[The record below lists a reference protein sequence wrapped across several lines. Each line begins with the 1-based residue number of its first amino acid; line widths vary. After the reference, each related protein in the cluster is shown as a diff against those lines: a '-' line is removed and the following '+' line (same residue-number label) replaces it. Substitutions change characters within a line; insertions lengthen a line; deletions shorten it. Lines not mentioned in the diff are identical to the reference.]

1 MNSNRPGIDTSQTV
15 RKNPPQSGSL
25 KFLSAFVVPSFI
37 VSLLISAVFIPYLH
51 AANKAGAVIGR
62 ESEELSPGASF
73 ETGIA
78 ADASWR
84 RWGDVSGPSHDP
96 LAGFK
101 EINHAPALKV
111 RDLAESAAQPEDD
124 TVVLDQKMTALVQ
137 GVLADARLAR
147 EKADVVPAPTVNGMI
162 AGAEGMYAATDQ
174 IYRDIG
180 GMYKEIG
187 SLQTTLDNNY
197 KKFERDESASSD
209 TAAQFNGASDAMAG
223 RVGEMNKAI
232 GGMAGKVETGLW
244 NLGGMLTALDH
255 MDKDGAVTLQF
266 CDRMQGQLD
275 AASQQ
280 YKTIDSA
287 LKQRDPLV
295 YPSADA
301 AGYFKEQKDYLR
313 SLKTHVQ
320 SRELNQLGGARQYLG
335 AAQGYQQKVLTDLRM
350 TQVNLQK
357 EEEYFRKS
365 KVGAGGR
372 ELLKAPSSQEE
383 GEENVCAGAETKGLD
398 TLQNC
403 AKSCRTVC
411 RWKEKVEGQ
420 DCYECPSGSPD
431 SCFDVGAWPANH
443 PWCQPGGICYSDP
456 MMYCVPFGTVG
467 PNLEKLQCTN
477 CKQRQDM
484 CWQKVGGGMT
494 YTNCKLGCWN
504 GKCVFKGKYQEFEWD
519 GRPEFIHCYECKT
532 PPPAPT
538 CEELGWGYDWEAD
551 CEKNCPDPGVCEEK
565 TMPPKKAP
573 KPPSPLGGGGQQGG
587 QQDGQGGGGAQGGGT
602 GTSGGGVQEGPDGKK
617 PAPPTGTPEQPT
629 GGGGGSVAGGPPAGE
644 AGKEPPPG
652 GGQPPTD
659 TDTGQEPQKPEN
671 PGTTA
676 PNQPEKPKTEKL
688 EVTDTDPPPPPDNQ
702 EIRYLRSRIAQTA
715 ERIKDREEIVNDPR
729 EGDGTRAAAA
739 SQLDAYQ
746 KELEKLKEQLKA
758 EEEKEL
764 ERQRKAAEEKA
775 KSEAAARERDRTR
788 TRWPDPKAEMQ
799 KIRLRELKEALDQL
813 KTRAQEIKD
822 MLAGRGEHIDRLNRE
837 IDLLEREIQHHKDA
851 SASGSEDTTH
861 ARNAIESL
869 EKDLAHKKSLRD
881 ELAKKLQEAQ
891 RQYAAEL
898 EKLKNEY
905 LRKLYAA
912 DETIRRRE
920 ETTRID
926 EYFDKTM
933 ELEHVRASREARN
946 KAFEEKFRDMESR
959 IAAARAAGDEDTAG
973 KLEEQ
978 LENMKRGKADWDRQY
993 ESQIKNLEDQL
1004 YDMGY
1009 HRNFDDGV
1017 GPTSR
1022 EHLAEKLNEYG
1033 RIMDNE
1039 IAATGKK
1046 IDELQQGSTMTREQ
1060 SQQLDQLR
1068 ARLDQLRAGREGI
1081 TEKQNVLKDGY
1092 KLPEDIA
1099 ENIRNSTE
1107 RYAEGS
1113 KNVGADKSFAR
1124 LFAESLAEEA
1134 VHNMNPL
1141 VMAKKSV
1148 AFGWGVAQGVGTAV
1162 KGLAELGVGAVD
1174 LTMEVYLTNLGFDIE
1189 TDAVDTLYSMLST
1202 VGSNANFDGIIKATV
1217 ALGGAIDAKLK
1228 QLEKSGDVDWATSE
1242 FGGQVA
1248 GEFVVG
1254 DAVIAGAVGK
1264 AGTLL
1269 RGADEAVDAARAA
1282 GKLAD
1287 DVPTGTAASKADDLP
1302 GTRPHDTPPSRGPP
1316 EARPYDNTRPLPD
1329 SGKKPTQL
1337 ADDVLETIERNQG
1350 FKKEHA
1356 QRMNEFAQEH
1366 DAYLLV
1372 RDGNP
1377 ESVKFFDDPDMMP
1390 KPMSSKAKTAKVGPE
1405 SNRGLVVNPSH
1416 PVQSGYWDDAIA
1428 AAKKSGNAD
1437 EVAWLEKNR
1446 QKAVETWNKYAME
1459 MLNNGYQV
1467 NPRTGV
1473 VEYVEVLPDGST
1485 KTWKGIHGDYD
1496 LHGVYRKAPDGAV
1509 ENVSFGSGQKFDA
1522 NGLDVEGGALRQQL
1536 NDKLT
1541 GGNKDFVQHGG
1552 QDDWVPDPHKVPN
1565 KPPDPPVTVFFPDGR
1580 PPVKLKN
1587 AAEMKSFYEGE
1598 MGVQWPYPE
1607 PTK

>member
-1 MNSNRPGIDTSQTV
+1 MNRI
-15 RKNPPQSGSL
+15 PPQSGFQ
-25 KFLSAFVVPSFI
+25 KFSSASILSPFI
-37 VSLLISAVFIPYLH
+37 VFLLVSVVFIPHLP
-51 AANKAGAVIGR
+51 AANNAGAVIGR
-62 ESEELSPGASF
+62 ESKELSSGASF
-73 ETGIA
+73 EPGIA
-78 ADASWR
+78 ADASWSE
-84 RWGDVSGPSHDP
+84 WGGVSGPSYDP
-96 LAGFK
+96 LAGFN
-101 EINHAPALKV
+101 EISHAPALKA
-111 RDLAESAAQPEDD
+111 RDLTEFNVEPTDD
-124 TVVLDQKMTALVQ
+124 PIVLDQKMTMLVE
-137 GVLADARLAR
+137 GVLADARQAR
-147 EKADVVPAPTVNGMI
+147 QKADVVPAPTVNGMI
-162 AGAEGMYAATDQ
+162 AGAEGMYAATDR

-197 KKFERDESASSD
+197 KKFEQDESASSD
-209 TAAQFNGASDAMAG
+209 AAAQFNAASDAMSG
-223 RVGEMNKAI
+223 RVARMSRAVD
-232 GGMAGKVETGLW
+232 GMAGKVTADAQ
-244 NLGGMLTALDH
+244 NLGGMQTALEH
-255 MDKDGAVTLQF
+255 MGKDGEAALQYY
-266 CDRMQGQLD
+266 DQLQGNLD
-275 AASQQ
+275 TASRQ
-280 YKTIDSA
+280 YKIINSA
-287 LKQRDPLV
+287 LREQDPLV

-320 SRELNQLGGARQYLG
+320 NKELNQLGGARQYLTD
-335 AAQGYQQKVLTDLRM
+335 AQGYQQKVFADLRM
-350 TQVNLQK
+350 TQANLQK
-357 EEEYFRKS
+357 EEDYFRKA

-383 GEENVCAGAETKGLD
+383 GEENVCAGAEPKGLD
-398 TLQNC
+398 TLRNC

-411 RWKEKVEGQ
+411 RWKEKVAGQ

-431 SCFDVGAWPANH
+431 TCYDVGAWPADH

-456 MMYCVPFGTVG
+456 MMYCVPFGTKG
-467 PNLEKLQCTN
+467 PQGERLQCTN

-484 CWQKVGGGMT
+484 CWQKAGGGMT
-494 YTNCKLGCWN
+494 YTNCKRGCWN

-538 CEELGWGYDWEAD
+538 CEELGWGYDWQAD
-551 CEKNCPDPGVCEEK
+551 CEKDCPDPGVCEEK
-565 TMPPKKAP
+565 TMPPRKGP
-573 KPPSPLGGGGQQGG
+573 KPPTPIGGPGGGQGG
-587 QQDGQGGGGAQGGGT
+587 QDGGGAQGGQQGGDT
-602 GTSGGGVQEGPDGKK
+602 GARSGGDEEGPDGKK
-617 PAPPTGTPEQPT
+617 LTPPTGTPEQPT
-629 GGGGGSVAGGPPAGE
+629 GGGGSVAGGPPAGE
-644 AGKEPPPG
+644 AGKESPPTG
-652 GGQPPTD
+652 GGQPPTG
-659 TDTGQEPQKPEN
+659 TDTGQEPQKPDN

-676 PNQPEKPKTEKL
+676 PNQPEKPKTEKP
-688 EVTDTDPPPPPDNQ
+688 EVTDADPPPPPDNQ
-702 EIRYLRSRIAQTA
+702 EIGYLRTRIAQL
-715 ERIKDREEIVNDPR
+715 EEKIKDREEIINDPR
-729 EGDGTRAAAA
+729 EGDGTKTQAA
-739 SQLDAYQ
+739 SQLDSYQ
-746 KELEKLKEQLKA
+746 KELERLKAQLKE

-775 KSEAAARERDRTR
+775 GREAAARERDRTR
-788 TRWPDPKAEMQ
+788 TRWPDPKVEMQ
-799 KIRLRELKEALDQL
+799 KIRIKELKEAIDQL

-822 MLAGRGEHIDRLNRE
+822 MLAGRREHIDRLNRE

-851 SASGSEDTTH
+851 SESGGEDATH
-861 ARNAIESL
+861 ARDSIENI
-869 EKDLAHKKSLRD
+869 EKELARKKSLRD
-881 ELAKKLQEAQ
+881 ELDKKLKEAQ
-891 RQYAAEL
+891 RQHAAEL
-898 EKLKNEY
+898 ETLKRNY
-905 LRKLYAA
+905 QRKFYAV
-912 DETIRRRE
+912 DENARRKA
-920 ETTRID
+920 ETERID
-926 EYFDKTM
+926 EYFNLYT
-933 ELEHVRASREARN
+933 ELEHVKASRDERN
-946 KAFEEKFRDMESR
+946 RAFEEKFRDMESR

-993 ESQIKNLEDQL
+993 ESQVKNLEDQL
-1004 YDMGY
+1004 YEMGY
-1009 HRNFDDGV
+1009 HRNFDTGV
-1017 GPTSR
+1017 GPTGKDT
-1022 EHLAEKLNEYG
+1022 LAGKLDEYG
-1033 RIMDNE
+1033 KIFDSE
-1039 IAATGKK
+1039 IAATEKK
-1046 IDELQQGSTMTREQ
+1046 INELEGGSTMTREQ
-1060 SQQLDQLR
+1060 GEEAARLR
-1068 ARLDQLRAGREGI
+1068 ARLDALRASREGI
-1081 TEKQNVLKDGY
+1081 TEKQNILTNGY

-1099 ENIRNSTE
+1099 ENIRNSTD

-1124 LFAESLAEEA
+1124 LFTESLAEEA

-1141 VMAKKSV
+1141 VAAKKSV
-1148 AFGWGVAQGVGTAV
+1148 AFGWGMVKGVGTAV
-1162 KGLAELGVGAVD
+1162 KGLADLGY
-1174 LTMEVYLTNLGFDIE
+1174 EV
-1189 TDAVDTLYSMLST
+1189 VDTLGERIAVSLGFESGGIFGTEGIDALDSAFST
-1202 VGSNANFDGIIKATV
+1202 LYSNANFDGIIKATV

-1228 QLEKSGDVDWATSE
+1228 QLEKSGDIDWATSE
-1242 FGGQVA
+1242 FGGEVA
-1248 GEFVVG
+1248 GELVVG

-1287 DVPTGTAASKADDLP
+1287 DVPTGSVAAKADDLP

-1316 EARPYDNTRPLPD
+1316 EARPYNNNNPLPS

-1337 ADDVLETIERNQG
+1337 ADDVLENIETNQG

-1446 QKAVETWNKYAME
+1446 QKAVETWNKYATE

-1496 LHGVYRKAPDGAV
+1496 LHGAYRKAPDGTM

-1587 AAEMKSFYEGE
+1587 AAEMKTFYEGE